1 MDCKLMNDEN
11 KMGNDGAVPGG
22 VGGQDAEVRRP
33 ARLGMWALAIGF
45 GGFLAWA
52 ALAPL
57 DEGVPTDGMVTI
69 DTKRKSVQH
78 LSGGIVSAVLV
89 REGQVVQEGQV
100 LVKLDEATARANY
113 EMVRQRYLGQR
124 AVQGRLVAE
133 QMGLSRIEFH
143 PDLQEAGSDPQIR
156 AQMDNQQMLFNSRR
170 AALAADLQALQEGI
184 AGQRAL
190 MQSFD
195 NMLRSRQVQFNLLQ
209 EEQRNTAE
217 LVRDG
222 YVPRNRQLDL
232 ERQMAEIQTAMA
244 DLMGN
249 TQRALR
255 SIAELEQRR
264 IARQQQYRQE
274 VETQLSEITR
284 EVQSDAERYVAVRAD
299 LDRVEI
305 RSPAAGQVVGLAIQ
319 TVGGVVQPGQKLMD
333 IVPEGEPL
341 LLETRVF
348 PHLVDKARPGLKTD
362 VRFTAFSHSPQL
374 VVEGEVVSVSGDLL
388 TDPQTGMSYYLARVQ
403 ISPQG
408 MKDLGDR
415 RMQPGMPAQV
425 IIKTGERSM
434 LTYLLSPLTRRVA
447 ASMTEE

>member
-1 MDCKLMNDEN
+1 MNDE
-11 KMGNDGAVPGG
+11 KQMGNDVMAPDNA
-22 VGGQDAEVRRP
+22 GGQDTQVRRP

-78 LSGGIVSAVLV
+78 LSGGIVSAVQV
-89 REGQVVQEGQV
+89 REGQVVEEGQV
-100 LVKLDEATARANY
+100 LIKLDEAAARANY
-113 EMVRQRYLGQR
+113 QTVRQRYLGLR
-124 AVQGRLVAE
+124 AMQGRLMAE
-133 QMGLSRIEFH
+133 QMGFSRIEFH
-143 PDLQEAGSDPQIR
+143 PDLQDAASDPQIR
-156 AQMDNQQMLFNSRR
+156 SQMDNQQMLFNSRR

-195 NMLRSRQVQFNLLQ
+195 SMLRSRQVQFNLLQ
-209 EEQRNTAE
+209 EEQRNTAD

-222 YVPRNRQLDL
+222 YVPRNRQLEL

-249 TQRALR
+249 TQRSLR

-264 IARQQQYRQE
+264 IARQQEYRQE
-274 VETQLSEITR
+274 VETQLSEVTR

-299 LDRVEI
+299 LERIEI
-305 RSPAAGQVVGLAIQ
+305 RSPASGQVVGLAIQ

-348 PHLVDKARPGLKTD
+348 PHLVDKVRTGLKTD
-362 VRFTAFSHSPQL
+362 VRFTTFSHSPQL

-388 TDPQTGMSYYLARVQ
+388 TDQQTGMSYYLARVQ

>member
-1 MDCKLMNDEN
+1 MNDEN

-195 NMLRSRQVQFNLLQ
+195 NMLRSRQVQFSLLQ
-209 EEQRNTAE
+209 EEQRNTAD

>member
-1 MDCKLMNDEN
+1 MKNEN

-22 VGGQDAEVRRP
+22 AGGLDAEVRRP
-33 ARLGMWALAIGF
+33 ARIGMWALAIGF

-78 LSGGIVSAVLV
+78 LSGGIVSAVMV

-113 EMVRQRYLGQR
+113 ETVRQRYLGLR
-124 AVQGRLVAE
+124 AVQGRLIAE
-133 QMGLSRIEFH
+133 QMGISRIEFH
-143 PDLQEAGSDPQIR
+143 RDLQEAASDPQIR

-209 EEQRNTAE
+209 EEQRNTAD

-222 YVPRNRQLDL
+222 YVPRNRQLEL

-264 IARQQQYRQE
+264 IARQQEYRQE
-274 VETQLSEITR
+274 VETQLSEVTR
-284 EVQSDAERYVAVRAD
+284 EVQSDAERYLAVRAD

-341 LLETRVF
+341 LLETRVA

-362 VRFTAFSHSPQL
+362 VRFTAFSHAPQL

-388 TDPQTGMSYYLARVQ
+388 TDPQTGLSYYLARVK

>member
-1 MDCKLMNDEN
+1 MKNEK
-11 KMGNDGAVPGG
+11 KMGNDGVVPGG
-22 VGGQDAEVRRP
+22 AGGLDAEVRRP
-33 ARLGMWALAIGF
+33 ARIGMWALAIGF

-113 EMVRQRYLGQR
+113 ETVRQRYLGLR
-124 AVQGRLVAE
+124 AVQGRLMAE
-133 QMGLSRIEFH
+133 QMGISLIEFH
-143 PDLQEAGSDPQIR
+143 RDLQEAASDPQIR

-190 MQSFD
+190 IQSFD

-209 EEQRNTAE
+209 EEQRNTAD

-222 YVPRNRQLDL
+222 YVPRNRQLEL

-264 IARQQQYRQE
+264 IARQQEYRQE
-274 VETQLSEITR
+274 VETQLSEVTR
-284 EVQSDAERYVAVRAD
+284 EVQSDAERYLAVRAD
-299 LDRVEI
+299 LERVEI

-341 LLETRVF
+341 LLETRVA

-362 VRFTAFSHSPQL
+362 VRFTAFSHAPQL

-388 TDPQTGMSYYLARVQ
+388 TDSQTGVSYYLARVQ

>member
-1 MDCKLMNDEN
+1 MKNEK
-11 KMGNDGAVPGG
+11 KMGNDGVVPGG
-22 VGGQDAEVRRP
+22 AGGLDAEVRRP
-33 ARLGMWALAIGF
+33 ARIGMWALAIGF

-113 EMVRQRYLGQR
+113 ETVRQRYLGLR
-124 AVQGRLVAE
+124 AVQGRLMAE
-133 QMGLSRIEFH
+133 QMGISRIEFH
-143 PDLQEAGSDPQIR
+143 RDLQEAASDPQIR

-190 MQSFD
+190 IQSFD

-209 EEQRNTAE
+209 EEQRNTAD

-222 YVPRNRQLDL
+222 YVPRNRQLEL

-264 IARQQQYRQE
+264 IARQQEYRQE
-274 VETQLSEITR
+274 VETQLSEVTR
-284 EVQSDAERYVAVRAD
+284 EVQSDAERYLAVRAD
-299 LDRVEI
+299 LERVEI

-341 LLETRVF
+341 LLETRVA

-362 VRFTAFSHSPQL
+362 VRFTAFSHAPQL

-388 TDPQTGMSYYLARVQ
+388 TDSQTGVSYYLARVQ

>member
-1 MDCKLMNDEN
+1 MNDEN
-11 KMGNDGAVPGG
+11 KMGKDGAMPGG
-22 VGGQDAEVRRP
+22 AGGQDAEVRRP

-113 EMVRQRYLGQR
+113 ETVRQRYLGLR
-124 AVQGRLVAE
+124 AVQGRLMAE
-133 QMGLSRIEFH
+133 QMGLSRIEIH
-143 PDLQEAGSDPQIR
+143 PDLQEAASDPQIR
-156 AQMDNQQMLFNSRR
+156 SQMDNQQMLFNSRR

-209 EEQRNTAE
+209 EEQRNTAD

-222 YVPRNRQLDL
+222 YVPRNRQLEL

-264 IARQQQYRQE
+264 IARQQEYRQE
-274 VETQLSEITR
+274 VETQLSEVTR

-348 PHLVDKARPGLKTD
+348 PHLVDKVRTGLKTD
-362 VRFTAFSHSPQL
+362 VRFTTFSHSPQL

-388 TDPQTGMSYYLARVQ
+388 TDQQTGVSYYLARVQ
-403 ISPQG
+403 ISPEG